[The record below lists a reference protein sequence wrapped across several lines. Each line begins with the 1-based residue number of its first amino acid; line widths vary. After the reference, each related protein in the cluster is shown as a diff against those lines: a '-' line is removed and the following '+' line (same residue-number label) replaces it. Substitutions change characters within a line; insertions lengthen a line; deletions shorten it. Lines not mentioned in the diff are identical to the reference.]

1 MFILGNFFHENDSS
15 FVIVISSKELSDYT
29 YFDKTNIIDNVT
41 IFRYKIEIKA
51 NENIKI
57 GKRNIYIPDKKPQI
71 DNTSIYFVSC
81 DGQDTKKY
89 NFTGPVKVYN
99 IENKKKDSDMWK
111 KLYMDLKNDAN
122 DYKYIIHIGDQVYMD
137 DANDEV
143 ITSGSENDDDTM
155 KKLYYNVY
163 RENFNKKYKKKVLES
178 AFNVMIQD
186 DHETNDY
193 GDVITNEI
201 NLSKKMVKN
210 LNLMYV
216 TFQENLYGINDN
228 SIIKHLQFK
237 DFQIIIPNVR
247 KYRKPTSSTIKFPV
261 MGKKQIKELNNIVSN
276 TSNKIKKTFYVNSVP
291 FVSVNKYID
300 KIYSII
306 EDPEYRLEYYFSS
319 DSYQNERYYVINK
332 LFHLNNVVV
341 VAGDYHMADFHI
353 LEKNKKKILHITTSP
368 ISSTP
373 LFYSDFSNS
382 SSKLQQFF
390 ALTAGTIISKLIY
403 ERKMDDI
410 KIEKKWF
417 VNDYNYL
424 KITGEKAILKCYF
437 EKNDK
442 IIPL

>member
-29 YFDKTNIIDNVT
+29 YLDKINIIDNVT
-41 IFRYKIEIKA
+41 IFRYKIEIKE
-51 NENIKI
+51 NESIKL
-57 GKRNIYIPDKKPQI
+57 GKRIINIPDKKPQI
-71 DNTSIYFVSC
+71 NNTSIYFVSC
-81 DGQDTKKY
+81 DGQD

-99 IENKKKDSDMWK
+99 IKNKKKDSDMWK
-111 KLYMDLKNDAN
+111 KLYMDIKNDTN
-122 DYKYIIHIGDQVYMD
+122 DYKYVIHIGDQVYMD
-137 DANDEV
+137 DANDY
-143 ITSGSENDDDTM
+143 IISSNLQNDDNAI
-155 KKLYYNVY
+155 KKTYYRTY
-163 RENFNKKYKKKVLES
+163 KENFNKKYKKKVLET
-178 AFNVMIQD
+178 AYNIMIQD
-186 DHETNDY
+186 DHEFNDY
-193 GDVITNEI
+193 GALITNKL

-216 TFQENLYGINDN
+216 TFQENLYGINNN

-247 KYRKPTSSTIKFPV
+247 KYRKPTTSVTKFPV
-261 MGKKQIKELNNIVSN
+261 MGKKQINELNKIISN

-306 EDPEYRLEYYFSS
+306 EDPQYRLEYYFSS

-332 LFHLNNVVV
+332 LFHLDNVVI
-341 VAGDYHMADFHI
+341 VAGDYHMADFHV

-373 LFYSDFSNS
+373 LFYSDFSNY
-382 SSKLQQFF
+382 SSKLKTFF

-403 ERKMDDI
+403 ERDI
-410 KIEKKWF
+410 NDIEVKKKWF
-417 VNDYNYL
+417 VNDFNYL
-424 KITGEKAILKCYF
+424 KVTSEKATLKCYF

-442 IIPL
+442 NIPW